1 MEGSWLN
8 KMTVIWGD
16 KASHERI
23 AKLCRTPILPTK
35 RRGAEK
41 IEIEGLSESPKVLE
55 PSSGFTKW
63 SLKEGKHWVAYN
75 ERAISSN
82 PESQIEQSP
91 ASIACR
97 EIERKHEEKRKSKIK
112 LKKKMESEGPR
123 TFMMN
128 CYVGVWRSAMDTER
142 WKILVIHCLW
152 DFNRKKWSAKV
163 TNAPLPLA
171 SASATAHAT
180 APAMWGPVVMWKN

>member
-8 KMTVIWGD
+8 RMTVIWGD
-16 KASHERI
+16 RASHERI

-35 RRGAEK
+35 GRGAEK

-91 ASIACR
+91 ASIACW
-97 EIERKHEEKRKSKIK
+97 EIERKHEEKKKSKIK
-112 LKKKMESEGPR
+112 LKKWNRKGKEPSWWTAMLVSEGPPWIQR
-123 TFMMN
+123 GERYWLFIAYETL
-128 CYVGVWRSAMDTER
+128 TER
-142 WKILVIHCLW
+142 NGVQK
-152 DFNRKKWSAKV
+152 
-163 TNAPLPLA
+163 
-171 SASATAHAT
+171 
-180 APAMWGPVVMWKN
+180 